1 MWNNVGVGELQ
12 GTPMPQ
18 SWSPEQDFPPVVNAS
33 PEAWQKAQDEL
44 FALNEKVCKAIAAF
58 DDARLQEAVPGRG
71 SDSYFLLHGLLHH
84 APYHGGQIALLQH
97 K

>member
-1 MWNNVGVGELQ
+1 
-12 GTPMPQ
+12 MPQ

-58 DDARLQEAVPGRG
+58 DDARLQEAVPGRRY
-71 SDSYFLLHGLLHH
+71 DYYFLLHGLVQH
-84 APYHGGQIALLQH
+84 ALYHGGQIALL
-97 K
+97 KKK